1 MQFTGIHLNLFNIFR
16 MNIGKF
22 SFRDIRSIL
31 YTMDKLGI
39 KKTCQPPVAD
49 LTSTF
54 VTYDFDGNANQGF
67 IPKGLYIDLYI

>member
-22 SFRDIRSIL
+22 SFRDIRSTL
-31 YTMDKLGI
+31 CTMDKLGI
-39 KKTCQPPVAD
+39 KKTGQSQVID

-54 VTYDFDGNANQGF
+54 VTYDSDSNANQGF